1 MSSKTTL
8 TYHIILVTKYRKPV
22 LRGLEE
28 SVYKAVLNAAKSS
41 DFVVIEQAVDLGDH
55 LHLVVSIPADV
66 SIASI
71 VNRLKQLTTLELWSI
86 HGEVFRKYY
95 WKKKRVLWS
104 AGYFAST
111 VGEVS
116 QSVVLDY
123 LRRQK

>member
-22 LRGLEE
+22 LRGLEV
-28 SVYKAVLNAAKSS
+28 SVLNAAKSS

-55 LHLVVSIPADV
+55 LHLVVSAPPA
-66 SIASI
+66 IAPASM